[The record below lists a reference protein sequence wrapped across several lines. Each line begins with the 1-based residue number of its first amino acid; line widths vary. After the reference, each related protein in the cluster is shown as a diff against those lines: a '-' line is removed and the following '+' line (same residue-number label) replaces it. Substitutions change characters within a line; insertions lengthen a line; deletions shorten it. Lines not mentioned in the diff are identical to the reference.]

1 MIVTFDLNK
10 FFCSNLEACVMI
22 NSVVDKG
29 IQLLLFYN
37 FSNYVSDET
46 LPSWHMCS
54 AKLMFTYN
62 IV

>member
-22 NSVVDKG
+22 NSVVYKEV
-29 IQLLLFYN
+29 QLLFYN
-37 FSNYVSDET
+37 VSNYDET

-62 IV
+62 MV